1 MTRRITLFLFFLWA
15 VNLTGVGQVDT
26 VFLKS
31 FGAAFYEDATEIISR
46 ADGGY
51 TVVGTTGSN
60 ETGSTDVFVASFD
73 EDLNCMWSR
82 NYGSADVD
90 WGMSIVEDLSG
101 NFIVCGYTLS
111 TNGSYDMLVIKINAT
126 GDLMWQQTFG
136 GADWDFAKK
145 ISTHPLGGYLI
156 CGSTYSGGNGD
167 QDGVV
172 LHIDGQGLL
181 LNQWYLLGNVM
192 WERILE
198 DTNGYDR
205 EVSAL
210 TTSNG
215 QLFATGP
222 VYTAL
227 GMKSFELR
235 IPLDNSTAFE
245 VVEIQDFE
253 FIYRDCA
260 AVNDKIVFVGSKI
273 TNGIELGRVVRK
285 HSELYFTGVFEFT
298 GQNRAKFNSVI
309 WHGDALVMCGAFK
322 ASSTE
327 NWQALILKYT
337 SPIMNEVNV
346 EPELAPCFSVEVE
359 ETNMPVEGD
368 MGVLYTLTGQIVDSS
383 FEWNHNSNQ
392 CGLASGLYLFRAEG
406 KRTFAFWVD

>member
-1 MTRRITLFLFFLWA
+1 MTGTLW
-15 VNLTGVGQVDT
+15 
-26 VFLKS
+26 K
-31 FGAAFYEDATEIISR
+31 
-46 ADGGY
+46 
-51 TVVGTTGSN
+51 
-60 ETGSTDVFVASFD
+60 FD
-73 EDLNCMWSR
+73 
-82 NYGSADVD
+82 
-90 WGMSIVEDLSG
+90 
-101 NFIVCGYTLS
+101 
-111 TNGSYDMLVIKINAT
+111 
-126 GDLMWQQTFG
+126 
-136 GADWDFAKK
+136 
-145 ISTHPLGGYLI
+145 
-156 CGSTYSGGNGD
+156 
-167 QDGVV
+167 
-172 LHIDGQGLL
+172 
-181 LNQWYLLGNVM
+181 LLGNVM